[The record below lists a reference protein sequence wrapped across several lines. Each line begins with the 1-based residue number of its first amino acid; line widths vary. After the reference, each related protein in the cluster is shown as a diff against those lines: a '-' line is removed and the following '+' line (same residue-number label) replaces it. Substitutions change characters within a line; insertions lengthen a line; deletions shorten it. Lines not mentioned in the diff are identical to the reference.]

1 MLDFG
6 SAAADWARRLAAG
19 FLACATLALP
29 LAPAHAGIIIR
40 ADGFSTGGAASAFLE
55 LPGFDP
61 ELGTL
66 QSVHVDISG
75 VLSFNVWLQP
85 GQTVF
90 PIVQFDAFGLTG
102 AGFAFSGSG
111 ARFMFDPV
119 FNEPPPPEP
128 GVTEVIPFVTSF
140 TLDFTA
146 TVLTDFAGAV
156 FAHVNA
162 SGASLV
168 PPPVV
173 DANLSDFSP
182 NPLPLGILETLTFSP
197 LGFTPVGG
205 LNAAGVV
212 ILTYDYVDLHANPG
226 TAISAPPSL
235 GMFVLAVL
243 ALWHRRRRTMA
254 RPA

>member
-1 MLDFG
+1 MGTTIGRRVSSLAVSFLMGAVLAGTIG
-6 SAAADWARRLAAG
+6 SAHAA
-19 FLACATLALP
+19 
-29 LAPAHAGIIIR
+29 IIIQTES
-40 ADGFSTGGAASAFLE
+40 FSTGGAPSTFIE
-55 LPGFDP
+55 FPGFDP
-61 ELGTL
+61 DLGTL
-66 QSVHVDISG
+66 QSVHVEIFG
-75 VLSFNVWLQP
+75 NLFFNVSLLP

-90 PIVQFDAFGLTG
+90 PVVQFDAFGLTG
-102 AGFAFSGSG
+102 AGFTFSGSG

-119 FNEPPPPEP
+119 YNKPPPPPEP
-128 GVTEVIPFVTSF
+128 GVTEVIPLATSF

-146 TVLTDFAGAV
+146 TILTDFTGV
-156 FAHVNA
+156 IAHVNA

-173 DANLSDFSP
+173 DAHLSDFSP

-197 LGFTPVGG
+197 LGFTPMSG

-212 ILTYDYVDLHANPG
+212 MLTYDYVDLHANPG